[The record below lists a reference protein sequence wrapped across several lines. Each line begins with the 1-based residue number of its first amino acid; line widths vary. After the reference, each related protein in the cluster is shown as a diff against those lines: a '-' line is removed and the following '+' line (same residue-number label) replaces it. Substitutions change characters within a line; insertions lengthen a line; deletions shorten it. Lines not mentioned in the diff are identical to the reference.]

1 VIFYGSGA
9 ILVMQ
14 HSTLSKSS
22 NSNKA
27 RKMGL
32 FWNLDGKG
40 DQALHCKGREI
51 EDEERKEEK
60 CLLFERKDKSLKL
73 LMPTP

>member
-1 VIFYGSGA
+1 M
-9 ILVMQ
+9 MQ

-60 CLLFERKDKSLKL
+60 
-73 LMPTP
+73 MPTF